1 MAKKKGAI
9 GTITFFKETSKKRP
23 LRHSK
28 NIIKEIASVN
38 HTEVKVDNAKNT
50 M

>member
-9 GTITFFKETSKKRP
+9 GTITFFKETPKKRP

-28 NIIKEIASVN
+28 KRNKR
-38 HTEVKVDNAKNT
+38 KPKLKKYRGQG
-50 M
+50 

>member
-28 NIIKEIASVN
+28 KYNKRISKRKSYRGQGR
-38 HTEVKVDNAKNT
+38 
-50 M
+50 

>member
-9 GTITFFKETSKKRP
+9 GTIIFFKETPKKRP

-28 NIIKEIASVN
+28 KYNKRKPNRKSYRGQG
-38 HTEVKVDNAKNT
+38 K
-50 M
+50 

>member
-9 GTITFFKETSKKRP
+9 GTITFFKETHKKRP

-28 NIIKEIASVN
+28 KYNKRISKRKSYRGQGR
-38 HTEVKVDNAKNT
+38 
-50 M
+50 